1 MANGHKRT
9 YFEHQEVE
17 VYQRVLLAQISFNG
31 FSLLIVQ
38 SVQEAVHCHLKKGL
52 VLELLPAVMNL
63 PLFSAFLAET
73 LDILSAVV
81 VVKLFVGIERIGKD
95 GSKFIL
101 LQSNKRTIFVS

>member
-63 PLFSAFLAET
+63 PLFLAET